1 MLIIFS
7 RKFFIFISLLL
18 SSFLFGSFL
27 AHAQAT
33 IFSESFDSLSEM
45 SANGA
50 TYSGVTIEPGKSGN
64 GVYMEGTDSL
74 SYPTPSNFNFRKG
87 TIEFWVKPKWDGA
100 TATGKAFLNIK
111 WGATQGLNIMTY
123 SYADSSGNVYKNL
136 LLVQFNDRDTYNR
149 RNFDEDIMDW
159 KSDTWHKV
167 IIYWD
172 FTLADN
178 SDGTHNSY
186 LVYRLDD
193 KFADNFVSVAPVDSE
208 AMASGAKMT
217 FGQDTVPGRNPVN
230 AVLDEFKIYDTSLLP
245 VVPYPAYKFRPR
257 DPSTVTTFYQLFAND
272 GFCSPFENY
281 NNAPADCSKLSDGIK
296 SGQNVLFFQKPLLE
310 QVYENTIPKEE
321 EIKDTMDY
329 QAAQGQ
335 FEDLFFNAYSRI
347 NLNNVKVSTTD
358 FTGSAGTISKSNLD
372 LRVVKNWFQA
382 AHDQVDANPLPNYVP
397 ELLLYNDQVSYDTD
411 PTLVNSYT
419 VPSIPKLDH
428 VKTKID
434 NFNSKQF
441 VLIAKVPDDTPAGT
455 YTATVTLT
463 ADGVPAQ
470 TLTLRLE
477 VLPFVLRDT
486 TRKLVVGGGPSSWY
500 FMGTTLDDLYNFGK
514 PYFQDSKDHGSNSA
528 GVGVGDN
535 NIMGSIKGSGSGLD
549 VLKIGLKTMQELGF
563 KYSILGGFNDPDIY
577 ANLTSTYTDAM
588 RQYGF
593 EPWFYGVDEFGDYTR
608 NGESHTVL
616 WDHVAKS
623 IIVHN
628 IGGKM
633 VDTSGKGDADRI
645 ANPNDP
651 IYQQF
656 PAGTYEPEEW
666 GVYPS
671 IESYFPDL
679 MAGRVQ
685 KTANRLE
692 SFYWQGSDE
701 DPWHNRYYIGYFLWN
716 TGMDGAWPWG
726 YLYTSATWY
735 DDFNWTHAVADHCC
749 RCNTQIYPS
758 KEGPV
763 PTMEWEAL
771 REGINDL
778 KYLET
783 WKYYKDMVAKTNSSL
798 AQDSEKT
805 VNNILDRYKN
815 TYYTARPA
823 GSRVSM
829 AQYEADRKTIISEVL
844 KLKQSANPSNAD
856 LNSDNFVNQTDFDI
870 LKADFLKLAGSL
882 ANPKSDIDGDGTVTI
897 KDVGI
902 MMSEWKP

>member
-1 MLIIFS
+1 MKIKPKSFLLTLIFPSIFS
-7 RKFFIFISLLL
+7 LGLFFIV
-18 SSFLFGSFL
+18 
-27 AHAQAT
+27 AEVAYADT
-33 IFSESFDSLSEM
+33 PNPIFSESFDSLTEIA
-45 SANGA
+45 ANGGTA
-50 TYSGVTIEPGKSGN
+50 SNVTLEPGKSGQGASITGN
-64 GVYMEGTDSL
+64 ASLVY
-74 SYPTPSNFNFRKG
+74 PAANRFNFQKG
-87 TIEFWVKPKWDGA
+87 TIEFWVKPKGDG
-100 TATGKAFLNIK
+100 TTLENKLLNIK
-111 WGATQGLNIMTY
+111 WGATQNLMIRTY
-123 SYADSSGNVYKNL
+123 NYKNSGGNTSE
-136 LLVQFNDRDTYNR
+136 NDLDVEFWDQGNYSR
-149 RNFDEDIMDW
+149 RNFDDDIMDW
-159 KSDTWHKV
+159 KSGTWHKI

-172 FTLADN
+172 FTLPPDAGGN
-178 SDGTHNSY
+178 NQSY

-193 KFADNFVSVAPVDSE
+193 KFVGEGLNSSKIFVSSVAANEPAAVD
-208 AMASGAKMT
+208 AAIT
-217 FGQDTVPGRNPVN
+217 FEPFNV
-230 AVLDEFKIYDTSLLP
+230 VLDEFKIYDTSLLP

-382 AHDQVDANPLPNYVP
+382 AGIDAGPLPRYVP

-411 PTLVNSYT
+411 PTLINGGT

-428 VKTKID
+428 IETKID
-434 NFNSKQF
+434 NFTSKQF
-441 VLIAKVPDDTPAGT
+441 VLIARVPDSTPAGA

-470 TLTLRLE
+470 KLTLRLE

-486 TRKLVVGGGPSSWY
+486 DKKLVVGGAPDTRYFAGSS
-500 FMGTTLDDLYNFGK
+500 LQDLYNFYK
-514 PYFQDSKDHGSNSA
+514 PYFQDSRNHSSNSVLLGTGPGA
-528 GVGVGDN
+528 
-535 NIMGSIKGSGSGLD
+535 IGSGPD
-549 VLKIGLKTMQELGF
+549 TFKIGLKIMQELGF
-563 KYSILGGFNDPDIY
+563 KHTIFYGFIDPDTW
-577 ANLTSTYTDAM
+577 ANLTSTYTAAM
-588 RQYGF
+588 LQYGF
-593 EPWFYGVDEFGDYTR
+593 EPWFYGVDEFSDSTTR
-608 NGESHTVL
+608 PGESHTVL

-633 VDTSGKGDADRI
+633 VDTSCKSEADRI

-666 GVYPS
+666 GIYPTPNCDN
-671 IESYFPDL
+671 YAWYPDL

-685 KTANRLE
+685 KTPDRLE

-701 DPWHNRYYIGYFLWN
+701 DPWHNRYNIGYFLWN
-716 TGMDGAWPWG
+716 TGLDGAMPWG
-726 YLYTSATWY
+726 YIYTSATWY
-735 DDFNWTHAVADHCC
+735 DDFNWTHGHCC

-771 REGINDL
+771 GEGINDL

-783 WKYYKDMVAKTNSSL
+783 WKYYKDIVAKTNSSL
-798 AQDSEKT
+798 AQDSEQT
-805 VNNILDRYKN
+805 VNNILDRYKD

-829 AQYEADRKTIISEVL
+829 AQYEADRKTIISEIL

-856 LNSDNFVNQTDFDI
+856 LNSDNFVNQADFDI
-870 LKADFLKLAGSL
+870 IKQDFLKLT
-882 ANPKSDIDGDGTVTI
+882 ANLSNSRSDIDGDGAVTI

-902 MMSEWKP
+902 MMSEWK